1 MVDHDFEY
9 ILSDTLQDVERQC
22 LLGLHEIYHNN
33 SYKPTSLDQENFIE
47 RMKMTVR
54 LDREDEA
61 FDIIYNFIQNLS
73 SFFGTL
79 NYYISVPFGPE
90 YEEDRI
96 FHEIKLKAQI
106 KMLGN
111 QNFSILIFIKCMKS
125 IFLKM
130 IMFRPL

>member
-1 MVDHDFEY
+1 
-9 ILSDTLQDVERQC
+9 
-22 LLGLHEIYHNN
+22 
-33 SYKPTSLDQENFIE
+33 
-47 RMKMTVR
+47 MKMTVR

-106 KMLGN
+106 KMPETRTF
-111 QNFSILIFIKCMKS
+111 Q
-125 IFLKM
+125 FLYSSNV
-130 IMFRPL
+130 